1 MRLRDR
7 RWIGSVRGQIPSSVP
22 LVSPFLASL
31 RDLHRGQEVPLA
43 GRVVQPADPVPVRVL
58 PAEPA
63 PEDHPEEP
71 HRAPLGPPGLEI
83 PGQGVW
89 DRAIKNSRLQ
99 GLASS
104 LQHGAAMQGHSPVLK
119 FPSQRS

>member
-1 MRLRDR
+1 MLPVIFVRLRDR
-7 RWIGSVRGQIPSSVP
+7 RWIGSVEGQTPSPVP
-22 LVSPFLASL
+22 LTSAFLVSL

-43 GRVVQPADPVPVRVL
+43 GRVVQPADPVPIRLL

-71 HRAPLGPPGLEI
+71 HRAPLRPPGLEI

-89 DRAIKNSRLQ
+89 HRGINNSRLKD
-99 GLASS
+99 LARASS
-104 LQHGAAMQGHSPVLK
+104 CSKDTALC
-119 FPSQRS
+119 